1 VQKSKYGVLDPIS
14 KLLVR
19 SPIPQF
25 TRHNTG
31 EVLDYLTK
39 MDFNK
44 RIKNSPIYGEIVP
57 LKEDSSLGMKY
68 DGGKIIAGVILED
81 FPNAITGVC
90 EVATFGANKYKRSS
104 WQSVPNAIQR
114 YTDAMMRHQ
123 LAKGRGETIDPE
135 SGLPHSYHIACN
147 GLAIIEL
154 ENVSNNS

>member
-1 VQKSKYGVLDPIS
+1 MQKSKYGVLDPIS

-31 EVLDYLTK
+31 EVLDYLTNMNPEAK
-39 MDFNK
+39 T
-44 RIKNSPIYGEIVP
+44 E
-57 LKEDSSLGMKY
+57 SLGMKY

-104 WQSVPNAIQR
+104 WHSVPNAIQR
-114 YTDAMMRHQ
+114 YKDAMMRHQ
-123 LAKGRGETIDPE
+123 LAKGRGEVIDPE
-135 SGLPHSYHIACN
+135 SGLPHSYHIAWN
-147 GLAIIEL
+147 ALAIIEL
-154 ENVSNNS
+154 EK

>member
-1 VQKSKYGVLDPIS
+1 MQKSKYGIPDPIS

-19 SPIPQF
+19 SPLPQF

-31 EVLDYLTK
+31 EVLDYLTQ
-39 MDFNK
+39 MDHDK
-44 RIKNSPIYGEIVP
+44 RIKMPKEVP
-57 LKEDSSLGMKY
+57 QLGMKY

-123 LAKGRGETIDPE
+123 LAKGRGETVDPE
-135 SGLPHSYHIACN
+135 SGLPHSFHIAWN
-147 GLAIIEL
+147 ALAIIEL
-154 ENVSNNS
+154 EK

>member
-1 VQKSKYGVLDPIS
+1 MRRFKHGLGDPIS
-14 KLLVR
+14 EPLVR
-19 SPIPQF
+19 SPLPQF

-31 EVLDYLTK
+31 EVFDYLTK
-39 MDFNK
+39 MDFDRLTK
-44 RIKNSPIYGEIVP
+44 KSPNYAGVIP
-57 LKEDSSLGMKY
+57 LKEDSQLGMKY

-123 LAKGRGETIDPE
+123 LAKGRGEVIDPE
-135 SGLPHSYHIACN
+135 SGLPHSYHIAWN
-147 GLAIIEL
+147 ALAIIEL
-154 ENVSNNS
+154 EK